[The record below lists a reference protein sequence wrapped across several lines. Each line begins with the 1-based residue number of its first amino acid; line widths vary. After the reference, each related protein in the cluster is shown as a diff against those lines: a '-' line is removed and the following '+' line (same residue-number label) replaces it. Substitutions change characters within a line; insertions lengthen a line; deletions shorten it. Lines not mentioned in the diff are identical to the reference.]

1 LRSSWLRDTLRM
13 FAIYMAVGLA
23 SVPLGVLF
31 AIWKMHGHI
40 SPSTLVIGGMCFVNI
55 LILELLFLFRKQI
68 AISLLNNQAASEANP
83 IYMGH
88 SEESAAASGT
98 RLRIETVNTP
108 YQSAYN
114 AR

>member
-1 LRSSWLRDTLRM
+1 LRSSWLRDTLHM

-31 AIWKMHGHI
+31 AIWKMHEHI
-40 SPSTLVIGGMCFVNI
+40 SPSTLVIAGMCFVNI
-55 LILELLFLFRKQI
+55 LLLALVFLFRKQI
-68 AISLLNNQAASEANP
+68 AISLLNNQTASEANP
-83 IYMGH
+83 IHMGH

-98 RLRIETVNTP
+98 RLRIETVNAP